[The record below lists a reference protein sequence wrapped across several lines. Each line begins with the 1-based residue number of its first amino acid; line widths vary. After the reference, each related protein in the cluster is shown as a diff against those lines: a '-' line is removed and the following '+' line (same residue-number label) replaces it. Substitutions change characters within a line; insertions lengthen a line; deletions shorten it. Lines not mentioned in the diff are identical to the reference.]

1 MNFPLSGNL
10 LKDEIKISKDFL
22 EFCLQNN
29 LKISLKNGEFGAD
42 IKINKKLKN
51 AKHLVKQITDLYL
64 SGNLYPPRFFCLF
77 EFKDQRKFQQ
87 MIKNFLGSKYVNSRI
102 LYKDEIKKRREETSL
117 EKFGVTCNFKLET
130 TQDQIKKTNLERYG
144 VENPMQAKEILEKR
158 DNTNFERYGVKT
170 PLQNREVVDKG
181 KQTILEKY
189 GVDNVAKS
197 KEIQEK
203 IKQTNL
209 ERYGV
214 PVAWQKP
221 EIFEESLQ
229 KVREVCKD
237 RYGFEFPSQSATVKD
252 KISQSVKL
260 QRMQVDPRYAEFQ
273 RLKRQ
278 LEENNMDPEFQ
289 IEMRKFLKENYAYSS
304 VCAHSIKLGLRQPKV
319 SIPEQ
324 LMRDLIKSL
333 GIENVLYN
341 KRFKE
346 MQGLE
351 FDLFLP
357 DFNLAIEVNGVY
369 WHSEQFRGKHYHQR
383 KKLLALSE
391 GFELLMFTDVEILE
405 HFDVCKSLILKS
417 LKKIPE
423 ISFKKLKNSTGKF
436 DRSDVERFIKENWFE
451 MNKVENFEVF
461 TKNSEIVLVKTFD
474 TAGNLVQ
481 SVESLKFSVDEIT
494 ENQKHFD
501 LCLSKDF
508 LKSKDLSEP
517 EELIEGYFNG
527 GKLKF

>member
-42 IKINKKLKN
+42 IKIQKN
-51 AKHLVKQITDLYL
+51 RPNNLEMMKMISELYL
-64 SGNLYPPRFFCLF
+64 SGNLYPPRFYKLL
-77 EFKDQRKFQQ
+77 EFSEPEKLLRTLK
-87 MIKNFLGSKYVNSRI
+87 KFLGVDFKKSSE
-102 LYKDEIKKRREETSL
+102 LYKEEISTYREQVMMEKYGCKHNFQSETVKDKIKQTMLDRYGVENPSQSEVVKAKKI
-117 EKFGVTCNFKLET
+117 
-130 TQDQIKKTNLERYG
+130 QTNLERYG
-144 VENPMQAKEILEKR
+144 VEN
-158 DNTNFERYGVKT
+158 
-170 PLQNREVVDKG
+170 
-181 KQTILEKY
+181 
-189 GVDNVAKS
+189 VAKS
-197 KEIQEK
+197 KVIQEK
-203 IKQTNL
+203 IRKTNL
-209 ERYGV
+209 ERFGF
-214 PVAWQKP
+214 PVALKSQIVKTVSQEKLLQMNEKYRKVFEWKQFLKNGGTFTNEEKS
-221 EIFEESLQ
+221 EILLYL
-229 KVREVCKD
+229 RENYCQTA
-237 RYGFEFPSQSATVKD
+237 YN
-252 KISQSVKL
+252 
-260 QRMQVDPRYAEFQ
+260 RYAID
-273 RLKRQ
+273 LG
-278 LEENNMDPEFQ
+278 
-289 IEMRKFLKENYAYSS
+289 
-304 VCAHSIKLGLRQPKV
+304 IKQPKV